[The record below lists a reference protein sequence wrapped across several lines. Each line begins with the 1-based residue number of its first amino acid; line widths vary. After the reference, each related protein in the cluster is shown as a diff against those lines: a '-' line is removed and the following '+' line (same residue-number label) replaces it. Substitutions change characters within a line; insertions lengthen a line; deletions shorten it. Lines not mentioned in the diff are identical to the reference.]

1 MHEAAIVHKMH
12 EKLCRVVHRKEGRDC
27 TRERQCAQTILLVER
42 FDGGRLVRKKRGARR
57 ERSNIGT
64 RYVIECSCRPDE
76 IVDCRGGQDSVE

>member
-27 TRERQCAQTILLVER
+27 TREWQCAQTILLVER

-64 RYVIECSCRPDE
+64 RYVIKCSCRPDE
-76 IVDCRGGQDSVE
+76 IVDSRGGQDSVE